1 VTPRQLL
8 VRLSLF
14 FAGLIGSV
22 FIAATIDADV
32 LRWLPI
38 AGNDAIELARLEVET
53 VQEVLSSGAEITV
66 TQITSAPTP
75 GEVGLV
81 ALFLSISLGL
91 TMVIMVPITWT
102 YKAAQQ
108 ESGYR
113 KTFVRALIVL
123 PVCATTI
130 VLLIQDSLALA
141 FGLAALVAA
150 VRFRVN
156 LQEPIDGIYIFSAI
170 CVGLAAGIGYLG
182 IATIMAVFFCY
193 ANALLWKVDYGRN
206 PLDDARAA
214 RDRAKFEKAKARES
228 SQEPGVAP

>member
-1 VTPRQLL
+1 MTQTQLL
-8 VRLSLF
+8 VRLVLF
-14 FAGLIGSV
+14 FTALIGGV
-22 FIAATIDADV
+22 FVAATINPDL

-66 TQITSAPTP
+66 TRIASAPTP
-75 GEVGLV
+75 NQVGLL
-81 ALFLSISLGL
+81 ALFLSISLAL
-91 TMVIMVPITWT
+91 TMVIMIPITWT

-113 KTFVRALIVL
+113 KTFLRALVVL

-156 LQEPIDGIYIFSAI
+156 LQEPIDGIYIFAAI

-182 IATIMAVFFCY
+182 IATIMAVFFCF
-193 ANALLWKVDYGRN
+193 ANGLLWKLDYGHN

-214 RDRAKFEKAKARES
+214 RDRAKFEKARSKQHEAEGG
-228 SQEPGVAP
+228 PLT